1 MKSKFAL
8 RKIGMVALITFSL
21 VATLGL
27 IGCGG
32 GSASAT
38 ISDENK
44 ANAKTVLKA
53 ASNVFAITESLD
65 LTEADS
71 PATIS
76 TDDSRFD
83 EFFAELEQYRT
94 MEGVELESCSFT
106 VAIQSVTAA
115 TAREDSTQTNYRYT
129 INSADMKVN
138 NAEVS
143 YNSKD
148 GFSSK

>member
-1 MKSKFAL
+1 MKSKFTL
-8 RKIGMVALITFSL
+8 RKVGVIALITFSL

-27 IGCGG
+27 MGCGG
-32 GSASAT
+32 GNASAN

-53 ASNVFAITESLD
+53 ASNVFAITENLD

-76 TDDSRFD
+76 TDDPRFD
-83 EFFAELEQYRT
+83 EFFAELKKYQT

-138 NAEVS
+138 DSEVS